1 MQKNQILLCAIYFII
16 LSCEREPIHN
26 SSNSFQDF
34 KITQLVDGVL
44 TERQFTMVSPTGQNA
59 SLIKSPLVF
68 AFHSAGGS
76 AEEFIYNPTL
86 DSLISNGDFIG
97 IYPNGHSNANINGGY
112 WNLGNQPTTANDVEF
127 VNLIIDTLLSF
138 SNINFEKSYAIG
150 YSNGSGMVNLLG
162 KQTDHFKA
170 IATLYSH
177 QLVSTGNISTN
188 STLSVFQLNGE
199 IDNIIPL
206 NGGNTDFG
214 EFMSASNSA
223 LNWADNLNCNTNGIA
238 STDNWNNITIESILY
253 GNCDNNHE
261 VKKLVAIGQGH
272 DIGNYKA
279 EEIMYNEIWSF
290 FKNH

>member
-1 MQKNQILLCAIYFII
+1 MQKNQILFFALYLII
-16 LSCEREPIHN
+16 LGCEREPIHN
-26 SSNSFQDF
+26 SLNSFEDF
-34 KITQLVDGVL
+34 KIIQLVDGAL

-97 IYPNGHSNANINGGY
+97 IYPNGHSNAGNNGGY
-112 WNLGNQPTTANDVEF
+112 WNLGNEPTNANDVEF
-127 VNLIIDTLLSF
+127 VNLIIDTLLNF
-138 SNINFEKSYAIG
+138 SNINFKTVYAIG
-150 YSNGSGMVNLLG
+150 YSNGAGMVNLLG
-162 KQTDHFKA
+162 KQTDYFKA
-170 IATLYSH
+170 IAPLFSQ
-177 QLVSTGNISTN
+177 QLISTGNILKD

-199 IDNIIPL
+199 IDVVIPL
-206 NGGNTDFG
+206 NGGNTDVG

-223 LNWADNLNCNTNGIA
+223 LNWASNFNCDIVGIA
-238 STDNWNNITIESILY
+238 TTDNWNNIVIESTIY